1 MRLISRLRRRLLPG
15 GQQARGSMA
24 VEFVVVAPA
33 FALLLLLVSAGGQWV
48 NVTGQVG
55 GAARDAARA
64 ASIGRSGPEALA
76 QAQQAARG
84 DLAGKCT
91 AGPGGVPQV
100 TVTPMTGG
108 AVTTFA
114 TAAAVQVR
122 VSCDV
127 SLSVFRLIGFPASRV
142 FSDAAVAPLDS
153 FVCRTGAIGC

>member
-1 MRLISRLRRRLLPG
+1 MRLISRLPG
-15 GQQARGSMA
+15 RGRQARGSMA

-48 NVTGQVG
+48 SMTGTVG

-64 ASIGRSGPEALA
+64 ASLGRSGPEALA
-76 QAQQAARG
+76 QAQQAARS

-91 AGPGGVPQV
+91 AGPSGVPQV

-108 AVTTFA
+108 AVTTFG
-114 TAAAVQVR
+114 AASAVQVR

-153 FVCRTGAIGC
+153 FVCRGGVIGC